1 MTQWMEIKILTKYS
15 SADAVGE
22 ILYRNKVNG
31 LVYEDLTSA
40 ISPPAEIS
48 WDYLD
53 VSETEQPEEVKIV
66 AYLPLEEDILAV
78 IEEIKAEIEL
88 LQSYKIDIGKGLLS
102 YKIVDE
108 KDWKDNWKKFFKP
121 VHVGCNIIVRPVWE
135 ELDSDRQKTIINID
149 PGLAFGTGSHITTQQ
164 ALIMLEKN
172 ILNGCRVIDVG
183 CGSGILSIAA
193 HLLGAGSVVAIDND
207 DQAVAMA
214 ESNIKI
220 NNIPNDEITVVKNDL
235 LQGINTSA
243 DIIAANI
250 TAPVLKRL
258 IPQAAALTLPD
269 GLLICAGIIKSYE
282 YEMQQTLI
290 GHKYVIIDRL
300 EKGDWVALTAQK
312 VL

>member
-88 LQSYKIDIGKGLLS
+88 LQSYSIDIGKGLLS

-121 VHVGCNIIVRPVWE
+121 VHVGSNIIVRPVWE
-135 ELDSDRQKTIINID
+135 ELDSDGQKTIINID

-235 LQGINTSA
+235 LQGISTSA